1 MATLQSIRKH
11 GAALVIIIGIA
22 LFAFIAGDA
31 AKVLQPGQNSQNV
44 GQIKGKKID
53 AQTFQQLVEEY
64 TQAINFV
71 RGTNSLTEAENAQIK
86 DEVWNTLVTNT
97 LIGKEAEKLG
107 LTVTTAELQALINE
121 GTDPMLAQS
130 AFRNQSTG
138 KFDRDVLMKFLA
150 EYNSMDTEI
159 MPAEYVEYYH
169 QLYNY
174 WKFIENNLISSLLMQ
189 KYEALVAEA
198 QFSNPVAAEYNFNA
212 RNNHAE
218 VAYAVVP
225 FSSVADSLVKVSNSG
240 IKKLY
245 DAKKEL
251 YKQNAETRA
260 IKYIDV
266 TVKPSQA
273 DREELNKEVAE
284 YATQLATAEDLSAL
298 VRLANSEVAYSAVP
312 VTAKALPEDVVAN
325 LASAN
330 GDAVYGPYYNQADDT
345 YNAFR
350 VLSKTQLPDSVQ
362 FRQIQVADADADR
375 AKTLAD
381 SIYGALTARRG
392 AAKFADLAEKYGQS
406 ADPQWIATSDFEGVA
421 VGGDNAT
428 YLNTI
433 FKMRK
438 GELKQL
444 NIGGGHLIIEVLD
457 TKNPVEKYDIA
468 VIKRPAYFS
477 NETYAAAYNQLS
489 AFVAGNQTLADIE
502 ANAEEAGFRLYSVA
516 SLSNNAHTIGGVQ
529 GTREAL
535 RWAFNAEKGE
545 VSHIFEAGEN
555 DHLMVVTVADIQKAG
570 YRPAE
575 QFADMFRVQAVN
587 DKKAEKIIA
596 DAKKVSTMEEALALN
611 GVKADTLRR
620 VTFGSSTYVSKV
632 PASEPVISGVVA
644 GLEEGEFSAP
654 IKGNGGVYF
663 LQVIKKNNG
672 VASFDAASEQKT
684 LENTAVRNINGNT
697 IINELYR
704 KGNVEDNRYLFF

>member
-11 GAALVIIIGIA
+11 GAALVIVIGIA

-44 GQIKGKKID
+44 GQINGKKIE
-53 AQTFQQLVEEY
+53 AQHFQQLVEEY
-64 TQAINFV
+64 TQAINFI
-71 RGTNSLTEAENAQIK
+71 RGANSLTEAESAQVK

-97 LIGKEAEKLG
+97 LIGEEAAKLG

-130 AFRNQSTG
+130 AFRNEAGQ
-138 KFDRDVLMKFLA
+138 FDGDLLMKFLA
-150 EYNSMDTEI
+150 EYANMDPEV
-159 MPAEYVEYYH
+159 MPAEYVEYYN
-169 QLYNY
+169 QLYSY
-174 WKFIENNLISSLLMQ
+174 WKFIESNLISSLLMQ
-189 KYEALVAEA
+189 KYEVLVASA
-198 QFSNPVAAEYNFNA
+198 QLSNPVAAEYNFNA

-225 FSSVADSLVKVSNSG
+225 YNSVADSLVKVSNSD

-251 YKQNAETRA
+251 YKQPAETRA

-266 TVKPSQA
+266 TVTPSQA
-273 DREELNKEVAE
+273 DRDELLKEVGE
-284 YATQLATAEDLSAL
+284 YAEQLATAEDLGAL
-298 VRLANSEVAYSAVP
+298 VRLANSTVAYSEVP
-312 VTAKALPEDVVAN
+312 VTSAALPEDVVAN
-325 LASAN
+325 LSSVK

-350 VLSKTQLPDSVQ
+350 ILAKAQYPDSVQ
-362 FRQIQVADADADR
+362 FRQIQVADADAAR

-381 SIYGALTARRG
+381 SIYNAIKAVKKN
-392 AAKFADLAEKYGQS
+392 ANFAEIAEKYGQT
-406 ADPQWIATSDFEGVA
+406 AAPQWMATSNFEGAA
-421 VGGDNAT
+421 VSGDNAI
-428 YLNTI
+428 YLNTL
-433 FKMRK
+433 FGMKK

-444 NIGGGHLIIEVLD
+444 DIAGGHLIIEVLD
-457 TKNPVEKYDIA
+457 TKNPVEKYTAA

-477 NETYAAAYNQLS
+477 NETYTAAYNQLS
-489 AFVAGNQTLADIE
+489 AFVASNQTLEKFE
-502 ANAEEAGFRLYSVA
+502 ANAEEAGFRLYPVA
-516 SLSNNAHTIGGVQ
+516 ELSSAAHAIGGVQ

-545 VSHIFEAGEN
+545 VSHIFEAGAN
-555 DHLMVVTVADIQKAG
+555 DHLMVVAVADIHKAG
-570 YRPAE
+570 YRPVA
-575 QFADMFRVQAVN
+575 QFADMFRIQAVN
-587 DKKAEKIIA
+587 DKKADKIIA
-596 DAKKVSTMEEALALN
+596 SAKKVDTMEEALALE

-620 VTFGSSTYVSKV
+620 VSFGSAAYVSKV
-632 PASEPVISGVVA
+632 PASEPIISGAAA

-663 LQVIKKNNG
+663 LQVVKKGNG
-672 VASFDAASEQKT
+672 VAQFDAASEQQS
-684 LENTAVRNINGNT
+684 LEAAAARNVNGNT
-697 IINELYR
+697 ILNELYR
-704 KGNVEDNRYLFF
+704 KGEVKDNRYLFF

>member
-44 GQIKGKKID
+44 GQINGKKIE

-97 LIGKEAEKLG
+97 LIGKEAEKVG

-198 QFSNPVAAEYNFNA
+198 QFSNPIAAEYNFNA

-225 FSSVADSLVKVSNSG
+225 FSSVADSLVKVSNSD

-284 YATQLATAEDLSAL
+284 YAAQLATAEDLGAL

-381 SIYGALTARRG
+381 SIYNAIKATKKNAN
-392 AAKFADLAEKYGQS
+392 FAEIAEKYGQT
-406 ADPQWIATSDFEGVA
+406 ADPAWIATSDFEGAPVA
-421 VGGDNAT
+421 GDNAT

-433 FKMRK
+433 FKMKK

-444 NIGGGHLIIEVLD
+444 NIGGGYLIIEVLD

-587 DKKAEKIIA
+587 DKKADKIIA

-632 PASEPVISGVVA
+632 PASEPIISGVVA

-672 VASFDAASEQKT
+672 VASFDAASEQKN